1 MGALRGNR
9 FLAAVAVSVLV
20 LGTAAAQTSSVEE
33 SKRKIK
39 SKVNPQYSELAR
51 SMHLSGKVK
60 IELVI
65 APDGRV
71 KSSRA
76 IGGHPL
82 LVQSCLDAV
91 KDWRFEESREETTQI
106 FEFEFKQQ

>member
-1 MGALRGNR
+1 MASSRGR
-9 FLAAVAVSVLV
+9 RLFAAVAVSVLAV
-20 LGTAAAQTSSVEE
+20 GAVAAQQSTIED
-33 SKRKIK
+33 SKRKVK
-39 SKVNPQYSELAR
+39 FKVSPQYSDLAR
-51 SMHLSGKVK
+51 TMHLSGKVK
-60 IELVI
+60 IELTI

-91 KDWRFEESREETTQI
+91 KDWRFEETREETTQI
-106 FEFEFKQQ
+106 IEFDFKN

>member
-1 MGALRGNR
+1 MASSRGKR
-9 FLAAVAVSVLV
+9 FLAAVAVSVLAV
-20 LGTAAAQTSSVEE
+20 GAVAAQQSTVED

-39 SKVNPQYSELAR
+39 FKVNPQFSDLAR
-51 SMHLSGKVK
+51 TMHLSGKVK
-60 IELVI
+60 IELTI

-91 KDWRFEESREETTQI
+91 KDWRFEEAREETTQI
-106 FEFEFKQQ
+106 IEFDFKN

>member
-1 MGALRGNR
+1 MASSRGKW
-9 FLAAVAVSVLV
+9 FLAAVAVSVLAMGAV
-20 LGTAAAQTSSVEE
+20 AAQQSTIED
-33 SKRKIK
+33 SKRKVK
-39 SKVNPQYSELAR
+39 FKVNPQFSDLAR
-51 SMHLSGKVK
+51 TMHLSGKVK
-60 IELVI
+60 IELTI

-91 KDWRFEESREETTQI
+91 KDWRFEEAREETTQI
-106 FEFEFKQQ
+106 IEFDFKN

>member
-1 MGALRGNR
+1 MASSRGKR
-9 FLAAVAVSVLV
+9 LFAAVAVSVLAV
-20 LGTAAAQTSSVEE
+20 GAAAAQQSSIED

-39 SKVNPQYSELAR
+39 FKANPQYSELAR

-60 IELVI
+60 LELTI

-82 LVQSCLDAV
+82 LVQSCMDAV
-91 KDWRFEESREETTQI
+91 KDWRFDEAREESTQI
-106 FEFEFKQQ
+106 IEFDFKQ

>member
-1 MGALRGNR
+1 MASLWGRRL
-9 FLAAVAVSVLV
+9 FAAVAVSVLAV
-20 LGTAAAQTSSVEE
+20 GAVTAQQSTVED
-33 SKRKIK
+33 SKRKVK
-39 SKVNPQYSELAR
+39 FKVNPQFSDLAR
-51 SMHLSGKVK
+51 TMHLSGKVK
-60 IELVI
+60 IELTI

-91 KDWRFEESREETTQI
+91 KDWRFEEAREETTQI
-106 FEFEFKQQ
+106 IEFDFKN